1 MSDYELTVDGL
12 DDLISDFNK
21 IVKKYPD
28 AAEKELYRQGGK
40 WGCK

>member
-28 AAEKELYRQGGK
+28 AGRKRTVSSRWEVE
-40 WGCK
+40 